1 MKEAVSI
8 KAIWLGNDLSLKL
21 IQNEIR
27 QIGQSTKSRNN

>member
-8 KAIWLGNDLSLKL
+8 KAIWLENDVSSEI

-27 QIGQSTKSRNN
+27 NIGQSTKPRNN